1 MLTTLFSCGF
11 QRKAT
16 MSGAEI
22 EAAARA
28 RDHAAPVPI
37 SLGQRSIR
45 EYAST

>member
-22 EAAARA
+22 EAAATTRA
-28 RDHAAPVPI
+28 DKEKAEAAAQ
-37 SLGQRSIR
+37 LKATT
-45 EYAST
+45 EKKA